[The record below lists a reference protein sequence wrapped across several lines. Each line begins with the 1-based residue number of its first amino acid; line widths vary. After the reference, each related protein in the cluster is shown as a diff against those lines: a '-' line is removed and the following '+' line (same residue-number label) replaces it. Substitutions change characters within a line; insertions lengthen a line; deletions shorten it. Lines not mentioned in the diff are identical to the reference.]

1 MNGPSR
7 RTTAAFAVAFLI
19 GSPGAAS
26 ASEDPGAAAER
37 RAAAPCPQPLPPAVP
52 PSPACGTPSPGAAGL
67 GDPYFEGAGN
77 GGYDVVHYDVALAYA
92 GVRTGAVD
100 AAVTVT
106 ATAAQDLSA
115 FDLDFRGPQITAVA
129 VDGREA
135 RHRRAGRELVIT
147 PAEPIRAGRTFR
159 VAVRYAGRPS
169 PVGDKTYGAYGWI
182 PSKDGAVVASEPDG
196 ASTWLPVN
204 DHPRD
209 KATYAF
215 HITVPKGLRAVAN
228 GRPGPVR
235 TGAATATY
243 EWAEDA
249 PMASYLATVAIGRF
263 DVRRTEV
270 DGVPVITAVDP
281 AFRSAAG
288 RLEGTTV
295 KVMRWAAP
303 IFGPYPFATAGGIV
317 DDPKLGYALETQE
330 RPVYGGFAPDE
341 GFIVHEMAHQWFGD
355 SVGLRDWSDIWLNEG
370 FATYAEW
377 LWRERTGRDSAK
389 KIFQRYHAL
398 PASSPI
404 FSPPPGAPGAAKMF
418 GFSVYVRGA
427 MTLQALRERV
437 GDRAFFTILRTWTA
451 EHRHSTATTPQFTA
465 LAERVSGQRLTTL
478 FQTWLHS
485 KTKPLSW

>member
-7 RTTAAFAVAFLI
+7 RTTATLAVAFLA

-26 ASEDPGAAAER
+26 ASADPDAAAER

-52 PSPACGTPSPGAAGL
+52 PSPVCATPSPGAAGL

-92 GVRTGAVD
+92 GVRTGSVD

-159 VAVRYAGRPS
+159 VAVRYSGRPS

-215 HITVPKGLRAVAN
+215 HITVPKGLHAVAN

-235 TGAATATY
+235 TGGATATY

-263 DVRRTEV
+263 HTRRTEV

-288 RLEGTTV
+288 RLESTTV

-303 IFGPYPFATAGGIV
+303 IFGPYPFATAGGII

-330 RPVYGGFAPDE
+330 RPVYGGFAPDD

-398 PASSPI
+398 PAGSPI

-485 KTKPLSW
+485 ETKPLSW